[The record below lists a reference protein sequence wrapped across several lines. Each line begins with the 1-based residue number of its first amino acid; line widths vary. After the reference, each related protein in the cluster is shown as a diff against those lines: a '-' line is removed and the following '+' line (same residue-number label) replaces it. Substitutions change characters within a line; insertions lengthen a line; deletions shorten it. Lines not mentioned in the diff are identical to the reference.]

1 MKNKNTIVIYL
12 LSLFTLLSCGEDRTQ
27 EFFEQTKENQWI
39 YTTMKEC
46 YLWKEQIKPQE
57 RSKFFVPE
65 SKFFSSLLYKD
76 DKASFFTEQVY
87 AGDYGMSV
95 ALMRDP
101 IAVQPSKVYAL
112 VLFVEPD
119 SPAGVAGVKR
129 GMWISA
135 IDGKSL
141 SMSSSAQ
148 LQSGE
153 EMELTIEY
161 IEYDENLWVENGTI
175 KVGASA
181 SYNVFDIYVDNIY
194 SERGK
199 NIGYIQCNSFSNDD
213 FKEKI
218 NEIAEKFIVQN
229 VTDIIIDLRYNGGGS
244 IDNVVYLASALVSS
258 ELAGTPFCT
267 LKKSESEL
275 YSTQNYTATEYNLGD
290 KKVYFITGEK
300 TKGVAELLIA
310 SVNASRDAY
319 DVMVVGGKSAGSNVM
334 VEEMESPYGFS
345 ISPAVAYAYSSDG
358 NLVSNKGVIP
368 DYEIDE
374 LAHKE
379 RNIYEL
385 GDEQEELLYNTIY
398 IIANGTAANGTVPAR

>member
-12 LSLFTLLSCGEDRTQ
+12 LSLFALLSCGEDRTQ

-39 YTTMKEC
+39 YTTMKES

-76 DKASFFTEQVY
+76 DKASFFAEQVY

-135 IDGKSL
+135 INGKAL
-141 SMSSSAQ
+141 STSSSAQ

-153 EMELTIEY
+153 EAEFTVEY
-161 IEYDENLWVENGTI
+161 IEYDDKLWLENGTI

-181 SYNVFDIYVDNIY
+181 SYDVLDIYADNIY

-199 NIGYIQCNSFSNDD
+199 NIGYILCNSFSNDD
-213 FKEKI
+213 FKNRV
-218 NEIAEKFIVQN
+218 NEIAEKFIAQN
-229 VTDIIIDLRYNGGGS
+229 VTDVVVDLRYNSGGS
-244 IDNVVYLASALVSS
+244 IDNAAYLASALVSS

-275 YSTQNYTATEYNLGD
+275 YSTQNYISTQYNLCD
-290 KKVYFITGEK
+290 KKIYFITGEK
-300 TKGVAELLIA
+300 TKGVAELLVT
-310 SVNASRDAY
+310 SVNASRGAY
-319 DVMVVGGKSAGSNVM
+319 DVMVVGGKSVGSNVM
-334 VEEMESPYGFS
+334 VERMESPYGFS
-345 ISPAVAYAYSSDG
+345 INPAVAYAYSSDG
-358 NLVSNKGVIP
+358 NLVSNKGIMP

-374 LAHKE
+374 LANKE

-385 GDEQEELLYNTIY
+385 GNQQEELLYNTIY
-398 IIANGTAANGTVPAR
+398 IITNGTAAN

>member
-12 LSLFTLLSCGEDRTQ
+12 LSLFALLSCGEDRTQ

-39 YTTMKEC
+39 YTTMKES

-76 DKASFFTEQVY
+76 DKASFFAELVY

-135 IDGKSL
+135 INGKAL
-141 SMSSSAQ
+141 STSSSAQ

-153 EMELTIEY
+153 EAEFTVEY
-161 IEYDENLWVENGTI
+161 IEYDDKLWVEIGTI

-181 SYNVFDIYVDNIY
+181 SYDVLDIYADNIY

-199 NIGYIQCNSFSNDD
+199 NIGYILCNSFSNDD
-213 FKEKI
+213 FKNRV
-218 NEIAEKFIVQN
+218 NEIAEKFIAQN
-229 VTDIIIDLRYNGGGS
+229 VTDVVVDLRYNSGGS
-244 IDNVVYLASALVSS
+244 IDNAAYLASALVSS

-275 YSTQNYTATEYNLGD
+275 YSTQNYISTQYNLCD
-290 KKVYFITGEK
+290 KKIYFITGEK
-300 TKGVAELLIA
+300 TKGVAELLVT
-310 SVNASRDAY
+310 SVNASRGAY
-319 DVMVVGGKSAGSNVM
+319 DVMVVGGKSVGSNVM
-334 VEEMESPYGFS
+334 VERMESPYGFS
-345 ISPAVAYAYSSDG
+345 INPAVAYAYSSDG
-358 NLVSNKGVIP
+358 NLVSNKGIMP

-374 LAHKE
+374 LANKE

-385 GDEQEELLYNTIY
+385 GNQQEELLYNTIY
-398 IIANGTAANGTVPAR
+398 IITNGTAAN